1 MNHLINSMKYRWM
14 SFKIRHF
21 DTEDR
26 ALRRKFYQEY
36 YNIEIGKHTY
46 GEELNNIARGT
57 KIGAFCSLASGV
69 KIGLMEHPLHWVS
82 SNPFLYYASR
92 GFVKEDVN
100 YKFKVGSVIEN
111 DVWIGT
117 NAIIMPGVHVGNG
130 AVIGAGAVVTKDVL
144 SYQIVVGSP
153 ARHLK
158 WRFED
163 PEIREKLDQIRWWE
177 WPDRVIKDN
186 IQWFYNPELFVEEA
200 GKIREGKS
208 GLWRN

>member
-46 GEELNNIARGT
+46 GEDLNNIARGT

-117 NAIIMPGVHVGNG
+117 NAIIMPGVHIGNG
-130 AVIGAGAVVTKDVL
+130 AVVGAGAVVTKDVL
-144 SYQIVVGSP
+144 PYQIVVGCP
-153 ARHLK
+153 ARHLNGDL
-158 WRFED
+158 RT
-163 PEIREKLDQIRWWE
+163 L
-177 WPDRVIKDN
+177 V
-186 IQWFYNPELFVEEA
+186 
-200 GKIREGKS
+200 
-208 GLWRN
+208 